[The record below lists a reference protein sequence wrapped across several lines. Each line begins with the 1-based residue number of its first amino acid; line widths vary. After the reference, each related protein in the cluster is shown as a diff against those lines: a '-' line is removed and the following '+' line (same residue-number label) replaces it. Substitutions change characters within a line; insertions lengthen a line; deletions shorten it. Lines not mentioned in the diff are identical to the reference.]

1 MYSYMPSIKC
11 PSNNGLSEWKT
22 LWANQ
27 GVCSGLNQTYY
38 FKSSLLLRSAINLL
52 PRLKRLGKEFLRGR
66 LCFFFSFYMECGNGF
81 YFYTWKPLKCRLCED
96 SLDSFHE
103 NFKIHEKPRH
113 ELKYVQMYLLV

>member
-38 FKSSLLLRSAINLL
+38 FKSSLLLRSTINLL

-66 LCFFFSFYMECGNGF
+66 LCFFLVFTWNVEMDFTFTRGNHSNANCV
-81 YFYTWKPLKCRLCED
+81 KIL
-96 SLDSFHE
+96 LDSFHE

-113 ELKYVQMYLLV
+113 EMKYVEFC